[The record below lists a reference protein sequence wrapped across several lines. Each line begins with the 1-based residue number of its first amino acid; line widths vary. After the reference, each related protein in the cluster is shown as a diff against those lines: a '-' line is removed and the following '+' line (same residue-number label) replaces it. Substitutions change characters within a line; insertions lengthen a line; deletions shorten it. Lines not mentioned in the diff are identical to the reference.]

1 MIVNEVICGP
11 FNQCEY
17 HASDDF
23 RKHYGVILQRKL
35 FEGLNI
41 PVLKF
46 IQDGYHCF

>member
-23 RKHYGVILQRKL
+23 RKHYGVILQQKKQNNSL
-35 FEGLNI
+35 F
-41 PVLKF
+41 
-46 IQDGYHCF
+46 